1 MIPFVSEPTNSS
13 HRGDDA
19 DKERILD
26 LDGDGRVSMS
36 ESLRAQAGMAEEY
49 AKVAGPK
56 RGPFG
61 WLNRLIARML
71 DRVDND

>member
-1 MIPFVSEPTNSS
+1 MPFVSGPTNAPADD
-13 HRGDDA
+13 GDA
-19 DKERILD
+19 DKERFLD
-26 LDGDGRVSMS
+26 LDADGHVSMG

-49 AKVAGPK
+49 AKVAGPR